1 VLRRSLCTRVP
12 PSLPRR
18 NDRLH
23 PPLASPAMP
32 AFPWFLSGSASALNF
47 SGPAQRS
54 LLVAA
59 RVFAKSPSDPLH
71 RRLQPSCYLH
81 DCSDCY
87 RLERQLP
94 GGATPHW
101 EIAPFHGAPK
111 RNLKHTLR
119 TSGGPFSRSR
129 QPGTRI
135 RRAMEVRVR
144 RAGGGDRRPTRRQLT
159 PFLTRTALE
168 NVDEL
173 GACMPMQQH
182 PRRI

>member
-23 PPLASPAMP
+23 PPLASPAIP

-94 GGATPHW
+94 GGTTPT
-101 EIAPFHGAPK
+101 G
-111 RNLKHTLR
+111 
-119 TSGGPFSRSR
+119 RSR
-129 QPGTRI
+129 LFTAHRKCFL
-135 RRAMEVRVR
+135 VRPD
-144 RAGGGDRRPTRRQLT
+144 GFEPPTTWFEEAYSKQRKY
-159 PFLTRTALE
+159 LE
-168 NVDEL
+168 NKAFWQI
-173 GACMPMQQH
+173 GCATKPPIAH
-182 PRRI
+182 PHSRTRKSP